1 MIQTIILI
9 AILVG
14 AAFFTARY
22 FRKIF
27 SGKGSCC
34 SDSGANCP
42 MKDREHHP
50 EES

>member
-9 AILVG
+9 VVLVG
-14 AAFFTARY
+14 AGFFTVRY

-27 SGKGSCC
+27 SGKGPCC

-42 MKDREHHP
+42 IKDREASRP
-50 EES
+50 